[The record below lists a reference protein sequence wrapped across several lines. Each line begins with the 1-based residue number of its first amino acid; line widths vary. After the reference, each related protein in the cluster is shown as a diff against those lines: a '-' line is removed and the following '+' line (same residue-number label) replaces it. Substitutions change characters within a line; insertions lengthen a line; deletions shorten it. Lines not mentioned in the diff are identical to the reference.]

1 MLKPIL
7 LVEDNPYDQE
17 LALVALERAQL
28 ANETIVVDDGVAALD
43 YLLRRGQYAGR
54 TPGNPACVLL
64 DMKLPK
70 LDGADVL
77 KTIRTTPAIAQV
89 PVVMLT
95 GSREEQD
102 VARSYAL
109 GVNAYIVKPMEFSEL
124 VKAVADIG
132 AFWAIL
138 NVPPPGSI
146 RCLTPAV

>member
-7 LVEDNPYDQE
+7 LVEDNPYDRE

-28 ANETIVVDDGVAALD
+28 ANDTVIVDDGAAALD
-43 YLLRRGQYAGR
+43 YLLRRGAYADR
-54 TPGNPACVLL
+54 APGNPALVLL

-70 LDGADVL
+70 VDGAEVL
-77 KTIRTTPAIAQV
+77 KTIRATPAIARI

-95 GSREEQD
+95 GSKEPQD

-109 GVNAYIVKPMEFSEL
+109 GVNAYIVKPMEFSDL
-124 VKAVADIG
+124 VKTVADIG
-132 AFWAIL
+132 AFWALL

-146 RCLTPAV
+146 RYLAPAA